1 MNDDY
6 YLGRSCPTEA
16 QIDLVTGAKLC
27 ELPNTAQTSEKPLET
42 PSTQAIPRVG
52 VGIDI
57 ILPIIGAILML
68 AVMYWRDKNY

>member
-16 QIDLVTGAKLC
+16 QIDPATGAKLC
-27 ELPNTAQTSEKPLET
+27 ELPNTAQTTEKPLET

-52 VGIDI
+52 ADIGIV
-57 ILPIIGAILML
+57 LPIIGAILMV
-68 AVMYWRDKNY
+68 AVMYLRNKRY

>member
-16 QIDLVTGAKLC
+16 QIDPATGAKLC
-27 ELPNTAQTSEKPLET
+27 ELPNTATTTEKAVET

-52 VGIDI
+52 ADIGIV
-57 ILPIIGAILML
+57 LPIIGTILMI
-68 AVMYWRDKNY
+68 AVMFWRDRHY

>member
-16 QIDLVTGAKLC
+16 QIDPATGAKLC
-27 ELPNTAQTSEKPLET
+27 ELPNTATTTEKAVET

-52 VGIDI
+52 ADIDI
-57 ILPIIGAILML
+57 VLPIIGTILMI
-68 AVMYWRDKNY
+68 AVMFWRDRHY